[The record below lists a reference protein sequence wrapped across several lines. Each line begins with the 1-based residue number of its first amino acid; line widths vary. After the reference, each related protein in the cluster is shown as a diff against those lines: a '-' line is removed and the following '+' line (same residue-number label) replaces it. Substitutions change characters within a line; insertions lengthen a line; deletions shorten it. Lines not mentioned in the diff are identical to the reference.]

1 LHISRKIAIFAVDL
15 KKENDEGSAKDP
27 NPKKLWQD
35 QTFQW

>member
-15 KKENDEGSAKDP
+15 NKESDEGRAKDS
-27 NPKKLWQD
+27 NPKNVWQD